1 MVQILQKLLHILN
14 KDQKRKVAGLGVM
27 IFIGALMEM
36 IGVGLIMPVVEG
48 VMAPDQLLNKWYI
61 QILERFIHFDTP
73 NQWLL
78 FLIGVIIAVYFI
90 KNGYLLL
97 QTYVQSRFVNTG
109 IYNSDGI
116 YPAGDGADGFGGSV
130 RDAAC
135 NKPDDDDFY
144 CCGHGR
150 NDGCNPE
157 NFKAYLKPAG
167 ADLPAVAESDG
178 KMASAVYLRNQGCK
192 DFK

>member
-78 FLIGVIIAVYFI
+78 FLIGVIIILSKTVICFCRHMCSPVLSTRISPIRSA
-90 KNGYLLL
+90 
-97 QTYVQSRFVNTG
+97 T
-109 IYNSDGI
+109 
-116 YPAGDGADGFGGSV
+116 
-130 RDAAC
+130 C
-135 NKPDDDDFY
+135 W
-144 CCGHGR
+144 R
-150 NDGCNPE
+150 NI
-157 NFKAYLKPAG
+157 
-167 ADLPAVAESDG
+167 
-178 KMASAVYLRNQGCK
+178 
-192 DFK
+192 